1 MTAVQRGHIVVT
13 DAHAHT
19 GTKEETRE
27 RIQDGIMTMICA
39 GEPEDA
45 KRLDE
50 ILKWPGAIQTLV
62 PAAGLHPWNSGKTS
76 VEDMMPFMEKYPVIG
91 EIGMDTLWCD
101 VPVKV
106 QREAFERQ
114 LAFAMEQ
121 KKPAVLHTKA
131 QEKEIARILRD
142 YPNRYLVHWYSCS
155 RFLDE
160 YLEQDCYVSIGPDV
174 VWNPAVQE
182 AARRVPKNRILAET
196 DGLGAVE
203 WALKEGE
210 KMGIKNTLP
219 SAAPVRPVGA
229 SLEQTIKCSAGLRGM
244 DPADLAIR
252 IRENMIRFLSNGI
265 ASS

>member
-1 MTAVQRGHIVVT
+1 MTLQS
-13 DAHAHT
+13 
-19 GTKEETRE
+19 
-27 RIQDGIMTMICA
+27 
-39 GEPEDA
+39 
-45 KRLDE
+45 RL
-50 ILKWPGAIQTLV
+50 
-62 PAAGLHPWNSGKTS
+62 
-76 VEDMMPFMEKYPVIG
+76 
-91 EIGMDTLWCD
+91 
-101 VPVKV
+101 
-106 QREAFERQ
+106 FEQQ
-114 LAFAMEQ
+114 LAFAQRYQ
-121 KKPAVLHTKA
+121 KPVILHLKGR
-131 QEKEIARILRD
+131 EKEALEYLRR
-142 YPNRYLVHWYSCS
+142 YENRYLVHWYSCS